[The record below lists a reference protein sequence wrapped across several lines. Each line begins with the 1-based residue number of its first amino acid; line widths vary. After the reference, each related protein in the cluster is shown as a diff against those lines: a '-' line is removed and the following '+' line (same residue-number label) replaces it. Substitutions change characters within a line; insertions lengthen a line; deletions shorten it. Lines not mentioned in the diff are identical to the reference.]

1 MPANSPPQAGTK
13 SSLPMEA
20 DSSMDGISRDQTEAA
35 TMTPEAKTRS
45 AF

>member
-13 SSLPMEA
+13 ASLPMEA
-20 DSSMDGISRDQTEAA
+20 DRSIDGISRDQTEAA
-35 TMTPEAKTRS
+35 TMTPEAKPRS

>member
-13 SSLPMEA
+13 ASLPMEA
-20 DSSMDGISRDQTEAA
+20 DRSIDGIRSDQTEAA
-35 TMTPEAKTRS
+35 TMTPEAKPRS